1 MSSFLS
7 SFLDELI
14 QRGYNLDGT
23 MKPEYRQKL
32 YQDGWSEDK
41 INNLE
46 QIHIRDAAA
55 DREDAEWQQELERQR
70 AEWNAQ
76 QEAEMQQRAER
87 LGVPYQSPSTI
98 TTTGFTRQTRAE
110 KMAGLDRE
118 ELLSQGFLETDD
130 FYQLSDEDEE
140 AKETY
145 IMPPEWKDIPDIE
158 F

>member
-1 MSSFLS
+1 MS

-14 QRGYNLDGT
+14 KQDYNQNGT
-23 MKPEYRQKL
+23 MKPEYREELKRK
-32 YQDGWSEDK
+32 GWSAAEID
-41 INNLE
+41 NLE
-46 QIHIRDAAA
+46 QIHIRNAVA

-76 QEAEMQQRAER
+76 QEAEMRQRAEL
-87 LGVPYQSPSTI
+87 LGVPYQPPSTI
-98 TTTGFTRQTRAE
+98 TTTEFTRQTRAE

-118 ELLSQGFLETDD
+118 ELLSQGFLEADD
-130 FYQLSDEDEE
+130 FYQLSDDDNE

-145 IMPPEWKDIPDIE
+145 SMPPEWKDIPDIE

>member
-14 QRGYNLDGT
+14 QQDYSSDGT
-23 MKPEYRQKL
+23 MKPEYRKKL
-32 YQDGWSEDK
+32 CQDGWSIAEID
-41 INNLE
+41 NLE
-46 QIHIRDAAA
+46 QIHIRNAAI
-55 DREDAEWQQELERQR
+55 DKENAEWQQELERQR
-70 AEWNAQ
+70 AEWNVQ

-87 LGVPYQSPSTI
+87 LGVPYQPPSTI

-118 ELLSQGFLETDD
+118 ELISQGFLEADD
-130 FYQLSDEDEE
+130 FYEASDADE
-140 AKETY
+140 AKEIYT
-145 IMPPEWKDIPDIE
+145 MPPEWKDIPDIE